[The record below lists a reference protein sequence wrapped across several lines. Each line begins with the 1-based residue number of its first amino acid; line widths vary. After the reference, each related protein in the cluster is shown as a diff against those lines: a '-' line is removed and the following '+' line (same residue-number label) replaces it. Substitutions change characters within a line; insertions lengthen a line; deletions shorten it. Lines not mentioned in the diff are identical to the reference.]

1 MFFVLIMKGGLLNFS
16 LGPITIVLIIIF
28 STAYVP
34 HTSLAQNPMPYDNRS
49 ITENNQK
56 VAILTFDDGWQ
67 SQYQNAKP
75 ILDKYGFKGTFFI
88 VCNYIE
94 KDNSRMSWDDVK
106 SLKQAGHDIQ
116 AHTMNHKNLNKL
128 SAKDL
133 NYELSES
140 KQCLGNQG
148 INSTIMATPLNE
160 GWNNS
165 TVIQSIA
172 KYYELARNGNSPLM
186 FLHCDKWQVSQTDC
200 RTFSNNGSLTFANKY
215 SIRAW
220 SHNFYDNKYE
230 HNETR
235 IFDEFVKV
243 INSQEVY
250 NNYTKTIVA
259 IPILIYHNIDNTKTP
274 YTTTTNLFQREMNY
288 LRDNGFRVLTMSN
301 LKFDNNTNYL
311 YINQNQ

>member
-1 MFFVLIMKGGLLNFS
+1 MKDGLLNFS
-16 LGPITIVLIIIF
+16 LGPITIVLIIVF

-34 HTSLAQNPMPYDNRS
+34 NTSLAQNPMPYDNRS

-56 VAILTFDDGWQ
+56 VVILTFDDGWE

-94 KDNSRMSWDDVK
+94 KDNSRMSWDDVQ
-106 SLKQAGHDIQ
+106 SLKQAGHDIE

-140 KQCLGNQG
+140 KRCLDSHG
-148 INSTIMATPLNE
+148 INSTIMATPYNE
-160 GWNNS
+160 GRDNS
-165 TVIQSIA
+165 TVIQNIA
-172 KYYELARNGNSPLM
+172 RYYELARNGNSPLM
-186 FLHCDKWQVSQTDC
+186 FLRCDKWQLSQTDC
-200 RTFSNNGSLTFANKY
+200 RTFLNNGSLTFANRY

-220 SHNFYDNKYE
+220 SHNFYDNEYQ
-230 HNETR
+230 HNKTR

-243 INSQEVY
+243 INSQEEY
-250 NNYTKTIVA
+250 NKSINTVVG
-259 IPILIYHNIDNTKTP
+259 IPIIIYHNIADTNSS
-274 YTTTTNLFQREMNY
+274 YTTSIDLLDREMKY

-311 YINQNQ
+311 YIEQN